1 MQTGQTK
8 LPGTL
13 VVEPRVFPDGRGYFF
28 ESYHRGRYSQH
39 GIMDE
44 FVQDNLSYS
53 VKDTLRGLHY
63 QSPHSQAKLVQVLSG
78 EVFDVAV
85 DIRSGSPTF
94 GQWEG
99 VILSSENRK
108 QFYIPKGFAHGFCVL
123 SDTAIFSYKCD
134 DFYAPDCEG
143 GVLWSDPDLGIDWP
157 VSTPLLS
164 EKDTRYTRL
173 KEIPMERLP
182 VFEPS
187 GAGER

>member
-1 MQTGQTK
+1 MKIISTK

-13 VVEPRVFPDGRGYFF
+13 LIEPRVFSDGRGYFF
-28 ESYHRGRYSQH
+28 ESYHFERYSQH
-39 GIMDE
+39 GIRDQ

-53 VKDTLRGLHY
+53 VKGTLRGLHY

-85 DIRSGSPTF
+85 DIRSGSPAF

-99 VILSSENRK
+99 VLLSSENRR

-134 DFYAPDCEG
+134 DFYAPDCEA

-157 VSTPLLS
+157 VKAPVIS
-164 EKDTRYTRL
+164 EKDSLCPRL
-173 KEIPMERLP
+173 RDIPMEQLP
-182 VFEPS
+182 VFVD
-187 GAGER
+187 

>member
-1 MQTGQTK
+1 MKVTETK
-8 LPGTL
+8 LPGVL
-13 VVEPRVFPDGRGYFF
+13 IIEPRVFPDGRGYFF
-28 ESYHRGRYSQH
+28 ESYHRERYGQYR
-39 GIMDE
+39 IRDE

-108 QFYIPKGFAHGFCVL
+108 QFYMPKGIAHGFCVL
-123 SDTAIFSYKCD
+123 SDTAVFSYKCD

-143 GVLWSDPDLGIDWP
+143 GILWSDPALGIEWP
-157 VSTPLLS
+157 VNAPLLS
-164 EKDTRYTRL
+164 EKDGRFFCL
-173 KEIPMERLP
+173 KDIPCERLP
-182 VFEPS
+182 VY
-187 GAGER
+187 